1 MAASIPHANLK
12 NPFLRSR
19 KMKLGDINDLSPEL
33 VELEFEPYYISR
45 MGSMNFFE
53 VGTGFPQSK
62 EGEMITI
69 DLEVKE
75 IFWVWTQWAK
85 YMLGNQ

>member
-1 MAASIPHANLK
+1 MEAKGRREQIWNGL
-12 NPFLRSR
+12 F
-19 KMKLGDINDLSPEL
+19 
-33 VELEFEPYYISR
+33 VER
-45 MGSMNFFE
+45 
-53 VGTGFPQSK
+53 
-62 EGEMITI
+62 EMITI

>member
-1 MAASIPHANLK
+1 
-12 NPFLRSR
+12 
-19 KMKLGDINDLSPEL
+19 
-33 VELEFEPYYISR
+33 
-45 MGSMNFFE
+45 MNFFE
-53 VGTGFPQSK
+53 VGTGFPQSQ

-75 IFWVWTQWAK
+75 IFWFWTQWAK